1 MANANFGGLVVTN
14 TPDPDWVTGWGKR
27 PYMWQ
32 TGVAVD
38 REVTSNI
45 QVSLGY
51 YHTTYGNFY
60 VLDNT
65 LVAPTDYSQYC
76 VTAPTDPRLGSVS
89 GQQLCGL
96 YDLNPNKFGQ
106 NQSIVTTVSNYGKQT
121 EIYDGVDA
129 LGERA
134 APEADGRP
142 AGGTSATR
150 CRRARRP
157 AARRGRARTTASS
170 STRRSSCSTA
180 RSRFHSRTA

>member
-1 MANANFGGLVVTN
+1 MSA
-14 TPDPDWVTGWGKR
+14 
-27 PYMWQ
+27 
-32 TGVAVD
+32 
-38 REVTSNI
+38 
-45 QVSLGY
+45 GY

-76 VTAPTDPRLGSVS
+76 VTAPTDSRLGSVS

-106 NQSIVTTVSNYGKQT
+106 NRSIVTSASNYGKQT

-134 APEADGRP
+134 AQEADGD
-142 AGGTSATR
+142 
-150 CRRARRP
+150 RRVEHR
-157 AARRGRARTTASS
+157 
-170 STRRSSCSTA
+170 
-180 RSRFHSRTA
+180 